1 MNKPRENAA
10 ERRARWA
17 RLSLRLLPVLCTAA
31 GMFLAPAAQA
41 KPLSP
46 KLIKTNPTSSKSS
59 PVSSSEPNAT
69 EPLIVGEAEPEE
81 KVITEV
87 VSSPRLDQGP
97 SRAGVTAHPEYEI
110 ELFAEPNCKG
120 RSVSGTA
127 SELESPGIRMAVT
140 ENSVTEFSARQVDPI
155 TSEASE
161 CSEPLAYWEGSPP
174 PEEEHPGGQGPG
186 GVEPPPPGNATPP
199 PAPHLR
205 TVPGGRAN
213 DSAPLVTGTAPEAA
227 TVKIFE
233 NAACSGAPVAKGSA
247 AQFAAGLQVQVAE
260 NRATSFYGVSVGA
273 GGGQS
278 TCSAPVVYVEDST
291 PPHTRITMGPGA
303 KTRRSTVV
311 FRFTDT
317 TGDEPGTVFY
327 CRMDHSRWRT
337 CRTPFRAKHLS
348 RRRHVFQVTAVDPY
362 GNREA
367 KPVKQHFKVIR

>member
-1 MNKPRENAA
+1 M
-10 ERRARWA
+10 
-17 RLSLRLLPVLCTAA
+17 
-31 GMFLAPAAQA
+31 
-41 KPLSP
+41 
-46 KLIKTNPTSSKSS
+46 
-59 PVSSSEPNAT
+59 VSRPW
-69 EPLIVGEAEPEE
+69 
-81 KVITEV
+81 
-87 VSSPRLDQGP
+87 LDQAP
-97 SRAGVTAHPEYEI
+97 VRSGVTAHPEYEI
-110 ELFAEPNCKG
+110 ELFAEPSCKG
-120 RSVSGTA
+120 PSASGTA
-127 SELESPGIRMAVT
+127 SELESPGIRMAVA
-140 ENSVTEFSARQVDPI
+140 ENSVTEFSARQVDPA

-161 CSEPLAYWEGSPP
+161 CSEPLTYWEGSPP
-174 PEEEHPGGQGPG
+174 AEEERPGGEGPG
-186 GVEPPPPGNATPP
+186 GVEPPPPGSAAPP

-213 DSAPLVTGTAPEAA
+213 DSTPLVTGTAPEAA

-233 NAACSGAPVAKGSA
+233 NAGCGGAPVAKGSA

-317 TGDEPGTVFY
+317 TGDEPGTVFF
-327 CRMDHSRWRT
+327 CRIDHSRWRT
-337 CRTPFRAKHLS
+337 CHTPFRAKRLS

-367 KPVKQHFKVIR
+367 TPVRQRFKVIR